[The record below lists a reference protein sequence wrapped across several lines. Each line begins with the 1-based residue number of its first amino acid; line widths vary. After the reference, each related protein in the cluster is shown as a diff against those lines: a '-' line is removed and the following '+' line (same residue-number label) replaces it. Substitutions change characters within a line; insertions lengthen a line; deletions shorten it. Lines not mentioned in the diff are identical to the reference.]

1 MTRGIIVKIN
11 STMYTV
17 KSENETFTC
26 VLRGKFR
33 YDKITPCVGDRVL
46 FNKDE
51 LIINEILERD
61 NYLDRPPVANI
72 DYNIIVTSLKKPD
85 FNSTLLDKLI
95 SISEIKNIEPILLF
109 TKLDLV
115 NRSELKEFKQLMK
128 YYKSIGYNV
137 FTNKK
142 INKLKKLL
150 RNKIVTV
157 SGQTGAGKSTF
168 INKLDKNLNLKT
180 NEISESLGRGKHTTR
195 IVELFNINNIYIM
208 DTPGFSQIDFNKDD
222 LDKIAY
228 SFKEFRNSNCQF
240 KDCKHLKEK
249 GCSII
254 GNKDILKSRYDNYI
268 RFIKGD
274 NRR

>member
-17 KSENETFTC
+17 KSENETFNC

-33 YDKITPCVGDRVL
+33 YDKITPYVGDRVL

-150 RNKIVTV
+150 KNKIVTV

-195 IVELFNINNIYIM
+195 IVELFNINNIYFLDQI
-208 DTPGFSQIDFNKDD
+208 FS
-222 LDKIAY
+222 
-228 SFKEFRNSNCQF
+228 
-240 KDCKHLKEK
+240 
-249 GCSII
+249 
-254 GNKDILKSRYDNYI
+254 
-268 RFIKGD
+268 
-274 NRR
+274 

>member
-17 KSENETFTC
+17 KSENETFNC

-222 LDKIAY
+222 LDKIDY

-254 GNKDILKSRYDNYI
+254 DNKNILKSRYDNYI

-274 NRR
+274 NIR